1 MHQNLSL
8 PTLRQNDGHVIPQIG
23 LGVFGPENP
32 ATADAVTAALELGYR
47 SIDTASIYGNE
58 RGVGEGIRRSGIP
71 REEIHVTTKLWNDSQ
86 GYEQALAAM
95 DRSLKLLQLDYVDLY
110 LIHWPVPSQNAYTEA
125 WRGLETIL
133 AEGKAKSIG
142 VSNFQPD
149 HLERLLAESNVVPV
163 VNQVELHP
171 GFQNEKVRSFNS
183 SHNILTQAWSPLGR
197 GRVFGNP
204 ALEMI
209 AQKYSKSV
217 AQIVIRWHLQLGNI
231 VIPKS
236 VTPKRLAENLDVFDF
251 TLDEHDMGLMTGLEE
266 GHRTGLDPDTFG

>member
-1 MHQNLSL
+1 MHQNVSL
-8 PTLRQNDGHVIPQIG
+8 PTLRQNDGQVIPQIG
-23 LGVFGPENP
+23 LGVFGPEDS
-32 ATADAVTAALELGYR
+32 ATEVAVTAALELGYR

-58 RGVGEGIRRSGIP
+58 AGVGEGIRRSGIP
-71 REEIHVTTKLWNDSQ
+71 REEIHVTTKLWNDSH
-86 GYEQALAAM
+86 GYEQSLAAL
-95 DRSLKLLQLDYVDLY
+95 DRSLELLQMDYVDLY
-110 LIHWPVPSQNAYTEA
+110 LIHWPVPSQNAYVEA
-125 WRGLETIL
+125 WRGLEAIL

-149 HLERLLAESNVVPV
+149 HLEKLLAESNFVPV

-204 ALEMI
+204 ALETI
-209 AQKYSKSV
+209 AHKYSKSV

-251 TLDEHDMGLMTGLEE
+251 TLDEYDMGLIIGLEE
-266 GHRTGLDPDTFG
+266 GHRTGFDPDTFG